1 MSFRKVLAICLIF
14 TPILFF
20 GYLFQKYAIN
30 IPHWDDLAVRNTIAD
45 YLKTDSFIEKI
56 RILFSQHNEHR
67 IVLTRIF
74 ALLIY
79 ATQGFLDLKTLMIFG
94 NLSLVGLLFIFYKN
108 LQRSN
113 TGPLAIVPVAFLIFN
128 IGLYENVFWGM
139 ASVQNFWVILLASAC
154 FYLLV
159 HSFGKPNNVFFY
171 LALLLSFTGTFTS
184 SNGILIPLIGIG
196 ILAFQ
201 RRNREL
207 IIWSVAVASFLFLYF
222 FDYHK
227 VPDTNLKTDFSD
239 KSLLVKG
246 LFAVLGNAVDVSF
259 IAPSRHL
266 DISMATGV
274 IITIMAAMFAY
285 QVLFKRYDLSQRNND
300 LFLLACLAFL
310 VITCVGIVVGR
321 IAYGIEVLLT
331 SKYKINSVLIL
342 VICYIILLR
351 SVPEWR
357 QKNMITFAIILSILF
372 NSFTYL
378 ADLPSVRYLRHE
390 RITDQFKIQ
399 HSDKEMPT
407 QGIYAK
413 LQRPEQTFYDA
424 LMPVLLGKQ
433 DSVKAPVNIQENE
446 TGFIISYANNNSS
459 LDISSADAG
468 QYTLLRSSKNIYMF
482 PNRIVT
488 PNALRIKDYLNF
500 GFLVK
505 NQLKV
510 NSFVSEFTKFYV
522 RSGRYQ
528 LGFIRQENNQSH
540 VTWTNQSIDI
550 QTVQKEKPKQNW

>member
-108 LQRSN
+108 LQRSY
-113 TGPLAIVPVAFLIFN
+113 TGPLALVPVAFLIFN

-207 IIWSVAVASFLFLYF
+207 IVWSVAVASFLFLYF

-227 VPDTNLKTDFSD
+227 VPDTNLKADFSD

-274 IITIMAAMFAY
+274 IITILAAMFAY

-372 NSFTYL
+372 NGFTYL

-468 QYTLLRSSKNIYMF
+468 QYTLLRSSENIYMF
-482 PNRIVT
+482 PDRIVT

-550 QTVQKEKPKQNW
+550 KTVQKEKPKQNW